1 MLGLVKRG
9 GQEEGIGQRGR
20 CRWIQYDHVGDNDG
34 EHVHDNH
41 DSDPSRAGLHSHWVE
56 DQVAE
61 ILLEHLL
68 SLSSPSRLITFFPI
82 YTKVVQHYDLSLTLF
97 KTNHCVDFRRRML
110 GCTSK

>member
-20 CRWIQYDHVGDNDG
+20 CRWIQHVGDNDDDDYDNND
-34 EHVHDNH
+34 EEDVHDNH

-68 SLSSPSRLITFFPI
+68 SLSSPSRLITLFPI
-82 YTKVVQHYDLSLTLF
+82 
-97 KTNHCVDFRRRML
+97 
-110 GCTSK
+110 

>member
-1 MLGLVKRG
+1 MHH
-9 GQEEGIGQRGR
+9 
-20 CRWIQYDHVGDNDG
+20 DHVGDNDGEDVHDDDDDNDDG

-68 SLSSPSRLITFFPI
+68 SLSSPSRLITFFPK
-82 YTKVVQHYDLSLTLF
+82 YTQLCNIMISASHSSKLTTVLISGGGCWVVQVS
-97 KTNHCVDFRRRML
+97 
-110 GCTSK
+110 S